1 MSNLNI
7 LIKPVRARRT
17 DPATSQAA
25 ARNAER
31 FAASHA
37 GRIMAALSEGPR
49 SAKGIEAITGL
60 TVVQVDRRIV
70 ELQRSG
76 LCEPLVCDQGV
87 TLVIGGCRVW
97 RVAA

>member
-1 MSNLNI
+1 MHPQNI
-7 LIKPVRARRT
+7 LSKPVRARRT
-17 DPATSQAA
+17 DPATSHAA

-37 GRIMAALSEGPR
+37 GRIMAALREGPR

-60 TVVQVDRRIV
+60 TVVQVDRRLV
-70 ELQRSG
+70 ELQRAG
-76 LCEPLVCDQGV
+76 LCEPMVCDQGV